1 MADRFYASIADVREE
16 GVEQRDYSD
25 KVVRKLIR
33 QMSKVIDVLT
43 GQWFFPVREQR
54 KLNGEDSPIVYD
66 PTLIPILKVFSVD
79 IDYGKSTFHNRV
91 STLPIPDRAG
101 DPVFPWTRIIGAG
114 SSELDEVEFE
124 IRERYLEVLD
134 GVWPEG
140 VNNVLVDAFWGWLEN
155 LKDVSTT
162 TVAGADGEIET
173 GKSQVKIA
181 SVAGILPKDVARIS
195 KDGKEATLLITDID
209 STNALLKFDKI
220 LEYMEKVDGEATVEI
235 LGRVPE
241 LIERACVRL
250 AVLNKDK
257 MTSPEFSQAQILGQI
272 KSERTDNYSYT
283 LFTADEGGGGLGGGG
298 SKTTGDALTDR
309 LLQEFTAPLQFRII

>member
-1 MADRFYASIADVREE
+1 MADRLYTSIADLREE

-25 KVVRKLIR
+25 KRVRNLIR
-33 QMSKVIDVLT
+33 QMSKVIDTLT
-43 GQWFFPVREQR
+43 GQWFFPVRERR
-54 KLNGEDSPIVYD
+54 KLNGEDSPIIYD
-66 PTLIPILKVFSVD
+66 PSLIPILKVFSVD
-79 IDYGKSTFHNRV
+79 INYSNSTFHNRV

-114 SSELDEVEFE
+114 DSELEEVEFE
-124 IRERYLEVLD
+124 IRDRYIEVLD

-162 TVAGADGEIET
+162 TVAGTDGEIET

-181 SVAGILPKDVARIS
+181 SVEGILPKDVARIS
-195 KDGKEATLLITDID
+195 KNGKEISLLITDID
-209 STNALLKFDKI
+209 ATNKLLKFDKVI
-220 LEYMEKVDGEATVEI
+220 EYMEKVESEATVEV

-250 AVLNKDK
+250 VILNKDE

-272 KSERTDNYSYT
+272 KSERTDNYQYT
-283 LFTADEGGGGLGGGG
+283 LFTADEGGGGMGGGG

-309 LLQEFTAPLQFRII
+309 LLQEFTAPLQFRIV

>member
-1 MADRFYASIADVREE
+1 MADRLYTSIADLREE

-25 KVVRKLIR
+25 KRVRNLIR
-33 QMSKVIDVLT
+33 QMSKVIDILT
-43 GQWFFPVREQR
+43 GQWFFPVRERR
-54 KLNGEDSPIVYD
+54 KLNGEDSPIIYD
-66 PTLIPILKVFSVD
+66 PSLIPILKVFSVD
-79 IDYGKSTFHNRV
+79 INYSNSTFHNRV

-114 SSELDEVEFE
+114 DSELEEVEFE
-124 IRERYLEVLD
+124 IRDRYIEVLD

-162 TVAGADGEIET
+162 TVAGTDGEIET

-181 SVAGILPKDVARIS
+181 SVEGILPKDVARIS
-195 KDGKEATLLITDID
+195 KNGKEISLLITDID
-209 STNALLKFDKI
+209 ATNKLLKFDKVI
-220 LEYMEKVDGEATVEI
+220 EYMEKVESEATVEV

-250 AVLNKDK
+250 VILNKDK

-272 KSERTDNYSYT
+272 KSERTDNYQYT
-283 LFTADEGGGGLGGGG
+283 LFTADEGGGGMGGGG

-309 LLQEFTAPLQFRII
+309 LLQEFTAPLQFRIV

>member
-1 MADRFYASIADVREE
+1 MADRLYTSIADLREE

-25 KVVRKLIR
+25 KRVRNLIR
-33 QMSKVIDVLT
+33 QMSKVIDILT
-43 GQWFFPVREQR
+43 GQWFFPVRERR
-54 KLNGEDSPIVYD
+54 KLNGEDSPIIYD
-66 PTLIPILKVFSVD
+66 PSLIPILKVFSVD
-79 IDYGKSTFHNRV
+79 INYSNSTFHNRV

-114 SSELDEVEFE
+114 DSELEEVEFE
-124 IRERYLEVLD
+124 IRDRYIEVLD

-162 TVAGADGEIET
+162 TVAGTDGEIET

-181 SVAGILPKDVARIS
+181 SVEGILPKDVARIS
-195 KDGKEATLLITDID
+195 KNGKEISLLITDID
-209 STNALLKFDKI
+209 ATNKLLKFDKVI
-220 LEYMEKVDGEATVEI
+220 EYMEKVESEATVEV

-250 AVLNKDK
+250 VILNKDE

-272 KSERTDNYSYT
+272 KSERTDNYQYT
-283 LFTADEGGGGLGGGG
+283 LFTADEGGGGMGGGG

-309 LLQEFTAPLQFRII
+309 LLQEFTAPLQFRIV

>member
-1 MADRFYASIADVREE
+1 MADRLYTSIADLREE

-25 KVVRKLIR
+25 KRVRNLIR
-33 QMSKVIDVLT
+33 QMSKVIDTLT
-43 GQWFFPVREQR
+43 GQWFFPVRERR
-54 KLNGEDSPIVYD
+54 KLNGEDSPIIYD
-66 PTLIPILKVFSVD
+66 PSLIPILKVFSVD
-79 IDYGKSTFHNRV
+79 INYSNSTFHNRV

-114 SSELDEVEFE
+114 DSELEEVEFE
-124 IRERYLEVLD
+124 IRDRYIEVLD

-162 TVAGADGEIET
+162 TVAGTDGEIET

-181 SVAGILPKDVARIS
+181 SVEGILPKDVARIS
-195 KDGKEATLLITDID
+195 KNGKEISLLITDID
-209 STNALLKFDKI
+209 ATNKLLKFDKVI
-220 LEYMEKVDGEATVEI
+220 EYMEKVESEATVEV

-250 AVLNKDK
+250 VILNKDK

-272 KSERTDNYSYT
+272 KSERTDNYQYT
-283 LFTADEGGGGLGGGG
+283 LFTADEGGGGMGGGG

-309 LLQEFTAPLQFRII
+309 LLQEFTAPLQFRIV